1 MTEVAASEVDGRR
14 ARTERGRTA
23 VIDAMIDLVQEG
35 HRPVTAEEVAA
46 RAQVSISSLF
56 RYFDGLQ
63 ELQAHTITRFTER
76 YASAF
81 EITDY
86 CLGDRSQRISTYVS
100 SRIALYQL
108 IEPMARLLR
117 ARAYEHPNLQDFLH
131 RMRINQTHQAAV
143 HLEVGPDLAQT
154 IATLTS
160 FESWDQLTN
169 DHLRNERQLGALWTS
184 ALEALLGVAE
194 GFLANR
200 ASTGNK
206 AKPR

>member
-1 MTEVAASEVDGRR
+1 MTETAASEVDGRR

-63 ELQAHTITRFTER
+63 ELQAHTIDRFTQR
-76 YASAF
+76 YAAAF

-86 CLGDRSQRISTYVS
+86 CQGDRSQRIATYVS

-108 IEPMARLLR
+108 IEPMARLAR

-131 RMRINQTHQAAV
+131 RMRINQTHQAAL
-143 HLEVGPDLAQT
+143 HLEVGPDLAPT

-169 DHLRNERQLGALWTS
+169 DHLRNERQLSALWIS
-184 ALEALLGVAE
+184 ALEALVSLPE
-194 GFLANR
+194 SSLANLSS
-200 ASTGNK
+200 AGNK
-206 AKPR
+206 AKSR